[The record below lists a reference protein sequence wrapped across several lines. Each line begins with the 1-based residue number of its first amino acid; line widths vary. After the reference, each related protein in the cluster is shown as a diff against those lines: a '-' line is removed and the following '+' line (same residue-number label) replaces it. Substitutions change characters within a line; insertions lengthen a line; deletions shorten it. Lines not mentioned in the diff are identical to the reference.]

1 MRKTSYPVR
10 VLVFVSF
17 VLSLALAACGAPAEP
32 ATPTPTPTSAP
43 APATAVSAVD
53 AGKVLLTEKGCAACH
68 GANGEGM
75 ENLGPALPG
84 HSREAVFRQVRE
96 PRPVPEGSVQMPAF
110 SQEQISDEELEQIV
124 AFIESLGPPMGAGP
138 FAGSM
143 TEAAH
148 LRLALVSLEADS
160 VDDARVHLQELLVSA
175 EGETREKAKAILALL
190 DEGDLHEAEH
200 ELETML
206 AEAEG
211 DELTPMQLHIILALD
226 ALQKHADD
234 DAIMHL
240 ENAIGVAEGD
250 AKAQLEQLL
259 ADLNAGEAH
268 DVEHELEELL
278 GLESHSE

>member
-1 MRKTSYPVR
+1 MRKTGYPVR

-32 ATPTPTPTSAP
+32 ATPRPTS

-53 AGKVLLTEKGCAACH
+53 AGKALLTEKGCAACH

-96 PRPVPEGSVQMPAF
+96 PRPAPEGSVQMPAF

-143 TEAAH
+143 TETAH

-160 VDDARVHLQELLVSA
+160 VEDARVHLQELLASA
-175 EGETREKAKAILALL
+175 EGETREETEAILALL
-190 DEGDLHEAEH
+190 DAGELHEAEH

-211 DELTPMQLHIILALD
+211 GELTPAQLHIILALD
-226 ALQKHADD
+226 ALQKHAAG
-234 DAIMHL
+234 DAIVHL
-240 ENAIGVAEGD
+240 ENAIEAAEGD
-250 AKAQLEQLL
+250 ARVQLEQLL
-259 ADLNAGEAH
+259 ADLKAGEAH

-278 GLESHSE
+278 ESHSE